1 TCLVRVARSSSTVL
15 NWCMTELVRSP
26 AAMAKVQSELRNAFK
41 GRNTITEDDIEGL
54 CYLKLVIKEALRLHT
69 SVPLLLPR
77 VCREACQIMSYD
89 IPKGM
94 VVFVNTWAICRDPK
108 YWDEPEVFRPERSE
122 SIDLDY
128 KLQVPPKKIA
138 PAQQPVVL
146 LALSVPLLLAVL
158 FSKLKSLLVS
168 KPKLKLPPGPW
179 TLPVIG
185 NLHQL
190 VTSANI
196 YRAMRGLAQ
205 RHGPL
210 MVLRLG
216 EVPVTVVSSPEAAQ
230 EVMKAHDVK
239 FADRFLN
246 ATLTAFTFNGNNLTL
261 ARYGERWRHL
271 RKMCVVE
278 LLSATRVRSFRRI
291 REEEVARVLE
301 SLAATAGAGSA
312 VDLSKMI
319 SGLINDT
326 FVRESIGSRCKYR
339 DEYLDA
345 IGTAIRQTSILTV
358 ADLFPSSRLM
368 QGLGTAP
375 RKVLACRDRIQRIL
389 EQIIHE
395 ETEAMDRGDEEA
407 AESFVS
413 VVLKVQKERTMPIPL
428 TNDTMVAVMF
438 RELVDRAELV
448 HDRASPISGGNGQS
462 AVRVAFKG
470 RNTITEDDVEG
481 LCYLKLVIK
490 EALRLHTPV
499 PLLLPRVCRE
509 ACQIMGYDIP
519 KGMVVFVNAWAI
531 CRDPKYWDEPEV
543 FRPERFESIDLDYK
557 GTNFEFLPF
566 GSGRRSCPGINL
578 GLSNIEL
585 ALASLL
591 YHFDWKLPDGIEP
604 EDVDIS
610 EAAGLVANKK
620 A

>member
-1 TCLVRVARSSSTVL
+1 
-15 NWCMTELVRSP
+15 M
-26 AAMAKVQSELRNAFK
+26 
-41 GRNTITEDDIEGL
+41 EG
-54 CYLKLVIKEALRLHT
+54 K
-69 SVPLLLPR
+69 
-77 VCREACQIMSYD
+77 
-89 IPKGM
+89 
-94 VVFVNTWAICRDPK
+94 
-108 YWDEPEVFRPERSE
+108 
-122 SIDLDY
+122 
-128 KLQVPPKKIA
+128 
-138 PAQQPVVL
+138 VVL
-146 LALSVPLLLAVL
+146 LALSASLLLVVL
-158 FSKLKSLLVS
+158 SKLKSLLVA
-168 KPKLKLPPGPW
+168 KPKFKLPPGPW

-190 VTSANI
+190 VTSPNI
-196 YRAMRGLAQ
+196 YRAMRRLAQ

-216 EVPVTVVSSPEAAQ
+216 EVPVMVVSSPEAAR
-230 EVMKAHDVK
+230 EVMKTHDIL

-246 ATLTAFTFNGNNLTL
+246 ATLSAFTFNGNNMAL
-261 ARYGERWRHL
+261 ARYGERWRQL

-278 LLSATRVRSFRRI
+278 LLSAARVRSFRHI
-291 REEEVARVLE
+291 REEEVARFLE
-301 SLAATAGAGSA
+301 SLATSAATGSA
-312 VDLSKMI
+312 VDLSQMI
-319 SGLINDT
+319 SRFINDT
-326 FVRESIGSRCKYR
+326 FVRESVGSRCKYR

-345 IGTAIRQTSILTV
+345 IGTAIRQTSVLTV

-395 ETEAMDRGDEEA
+395 KTEAMDHGDEEA
-407 AESFVS
+407 AQSFVT
-413 VVLKVQKERTMPIPL
+413 VLLRLQKERTMPIPL

-438 RELVDRAELV
+438 DMFGAGSETSSTVLNWCMTELVRSPAAMAKAQAELQ
-448 HDRASPISGGNGQS
+448 DAFNGRS
-462 AVRVAFKG
+462 
-470 RNTITEDDVEG
+470 TITEDDVEG
-481 LCYLKLVIK
+481 LSYLKLVIK

-509 ACQIMGYDIP
+509 TCKIMGYDIP

-591 YHFDWKLPDGIEP
+591 YHFDWKLPDGMEP
-604 EDVDIS
+604 EDVDIF
-610 EAAGLVANKK
+610 EAAGLVASKK
-620 A
+620 TSLILHPVARIPPPGKYD